1 MGDVF
6 GEKLRSWLVSM
17 MVLIF
22 GTVSGSIATLVG
34 PWCTS
39 DTWTCTGRSA
49 EPMALFQLL
58 FPILAFWHALDLIQ
72 RHCAVGRITS
82 PFTNYLVF
90 LAAVLLLLVLHVLSS
105 SGHFDATYCVVPE
118 PGTVIFDG
126 CETRPPRLLT
136 VPLYLLLLFVV
147 ILCMGKAVIS
157 IRSRL
162 KKAP

>member
-1 MGDVF
+1 MDEVF
-6 GEKLRSWLVSM
+6 AAKLKSWLVSM

-22 GTVSGSIATLVG
+22 GTVSGSIATLLG

-39 DTWTCTGRSA
+39 DMWTCTGRSA

-58 FPILAFWHALDLIQ
+58 FPILASWHAFDLMQ
-72 RHCAVGRITS
+72 KHGPVGPIAS
-82 PFTNYLVF
+82 PFTNYLVLF
-90 LAAVLLLLVLHVLSS
+90 GAVLLLLVIHVLGL

-118 PGTVIFDG
+118 PGTFVFDG

-136 VPLYLLLLFVV
+136 VPLYLLLLFVGIV
-147 ILCMGKAVIS
+147 CMGKAVVS

-162 KKAP
+162 KKAA